1 MSSYFSNSA
10 QTKIIEGQSFFA
22 SKTLLP
28 VFTPYFL
35 ASFDAAIIQLLPFA
49 LTIPTGFL
57 RRPGLACWAAVAKK
71 LSRST
76 CRITRSRDLAL
87 SLQVS
92 MSSSGDYIQVHRRHC
107 YLCKLSC

>member
-10 QTKIIEGQSFFA
+10 QTKIIEGQSFLA

-35 ASFDAAIIQLLPFA
+35 ASFDAAMIQLLPFA

-57 RRPGLACWAAVAKK
+57 RRLGFACWAAVAKK

-76 CRITRSRDLAL
+76 CRITRFRQSAL
-87 SLQVS
+87 FSLES
-92 MSSSGDYIQVHRRHC
+92 IKGFGDYIQVRKRR
-107 YLCKLSC
+107 